1 MAVHVTASYARR
13 KQRIARRTSAAHI
26 ESAAAVAAWEVTFRD
41 GLTISWRSSWQPDHR
56 GARGLGTS

>member
-26 ESAAAVAAWEVTFRD
+26 GSSSGSRM
-41 GLTISWRSSWQPDHR
+41 GSHIS
-56 GARGLGTS
+56 